1 MSFKTF
7 TQQYFLHAEPKRSG
21 ESKDQ
26 QPSRRPRLSPPAVND
41 VNDEPPQ
48 LSPRE
53 REFII
58 QQISVLTTAAVN
70 DNWTSDKLAFLGTMT
85 DTFHAENIE
94 LLKRMCNTM
103 LKHFPESPE
112 NAAIR
117 TSLKNIMQGPPDEQQ
132 TPPPDPKS
140 LPDTPRSLPA
150 SPAAAGA
157 RSPPASPRAAASKL
171 QEGDYVRLQLSDD
184 AKEIVGRKTRGEG
197 DLRKEIKKIQTKLGK
212 EDVWCIGGGLH
223 KHDVYVSLHQENGKG
238 DGKRTQ
244 EWAARKRF
252 VKMERVNMEDLSQE
266 DKSLFDNSVAMMKT
280 FGGAGHPFNDND
292 INLAALNNV
301 KKTATQSYDKLA
313 KKATAAIVKSAV
325 LLTKE
330 GQFERAIDQLNKI
343 EEKSNKILKQI
354 DLIKELGRQNGSKEL
369 LPLSSEAQEL
379 INKADQAAT
388 EADIAYDQVVYDSS
402 QEILVETWAIRA
414 GIDIMR
420 KGTRFEIQFDDE
432 WFAVTVVVSDPETLT
447 ITYKYTDKNNLG
459 NIVRFTRVD
468 TGEQVEGEIYEETAT
483 SFMVRTSTEHF
494 EIEKD
499 AAEVVVDAWA
509 NSNLMFL
516 GDVFRFPNM
525 DSDTSMSEADI
536 CEESS
541 SSDDSSSEGD
551 GENDCC
557 FAPDDLVDFEDPQTG
572 QYLPGIVTNID
583 MSDELNPLIEVQRE
597 DSDEKAWFPIDKVS
611 TRDDGEDKF
620 DEEAAKQEDQAAAAA
635 LAASDNIDSQAMPI
649 GSVHTYKTQQV
660 TIDSK
665 PYLPAGAK
673 KDEDSEH
680 YWVLDSEGKRISVPA
695 VELDEPEEKDDEED
709 DAVSEQVLMEEDE
722 ESAEK
727 DAQEEEELNSDISNS
742 DSDSEVE
749 VEEPDDDILQTTD
762 DESGLS
768 EQDESGED
776 NNPFEDTDDES
787 EKEKAGGVESGE
799 DNNPFEDTD
808 DGK

>member
-7 TQQYFLHAEPKRSG
+7 TQQYFLHAEPKRPG

-26 QPSRRPRLSPPAVND
+26 QPNRRPRLSPPTEAE
-41 VNDEPPQ
+41 DEPPQ
-48 LSPRE
+48 LSQRE
-53 REFII
+53 RHFII
-58 QQISVLTTAAVN
+58 QQLSKLSEAAAD
-70 DNWTSDKLAFLGTMT
+70 DNWSADKLAFLGTMT

-94 LLKRMCNTM
+94 QLKRMCNTM

-112 NAAIR
+112 NATIR
-117 TSLKNIMQGPPDEQQ
+117 TSLKNIMQGPLNEQQ
-132 TPPPDPKS
+132 TPRVGPRT
-140 LPDTPRSLPA
+140 LPDNSLPA
-150 SPAAAGA
+150 ATGA

-171 QEGDYVRLQLSDD
+171 QEGDHVRLQLSDA
-184 AKEIVGRKTRGEG
+184 AKEIEGRNTRGEG
-197 DLRKEIKKIQTKLGK
+197 DLRKEIKKIKTKLGN

-244 EWAARKRF
+244 EWAARKSF
-252 VKMERVNMEDLSQE
+252 VNMERVNMEDLSQE

-313 KKATAAIVKSAV
+313 KKATAAIFKSAV

-354 DLIKELGRQNGSKEL
+354 DLIKELARQNGSKEL
-369 LPLSSEAQEL
+369 LPLSSEAQEF

-388 EADIAYDQVVYDSS
+388 EADIAYDQIVYDSS
-402 QEILVETWAIRA
+402 KEILVETWAIRA

-432 WFAVTVVVSDPETLT
+432 WYAVTVVVSDPETLT
-447 ITYKYTDKNNLG
+447 ITYQYTDKNNLG

-483 SFMVRTSTEHF
+483 SFMVKTSTEHF

-499 AAEVVVDAWA
+499 ASEVVVDAWA
-509 NSNLMFL
+509 NANLMFL
-516 GDVFRFPNM
+516 GDVFRFPTV
-525 DSDTSMSEADI
+525 DSDTSMSEEDI

-541 SSDDSSSEGD
+541 SSDESSEEDD

-557 FAPDDLVDFEDPQTG
+557 FAPGDLVVVEDPQTDE
-572 QYLPGIVTNID
+572 YLSGIVTNID
-583 MSDELNPLIEVQRE
+583 MSDELNPLVEVQPE

-611 TRDDGEDKF
+611 ARDDGEDEF

-635 LAASDNIDSQAMPI
+635 LAASDDIDSQAMPI
-649 GSVHTYKTQQV
+649 GSVHMYKTQQV

-665 PYLPAGAK
+665 PYLPSGAK

-695 VELDEPEEKDDEED
+695 VELDEPEEEDDEED

-727 DAQEEEELNSDISNS
+727 DAEEEENLDISE
-742 DSDSEVE
+742 SESEAE
-749 VEEPDDDILQTTD
+749 VEEIDDILQTTD
-762 DESGLS
+762 DESGEDNPS
-768 EQDESGED
+768 DESGEEESTTLPGESSEED
-776 NNPFEDTDDES
+776 NNPFADTDDDE
-787 EKEKAGGVESGE
+787 
-799 DNNPFEDTD
+799 
-808 DGK
+808 